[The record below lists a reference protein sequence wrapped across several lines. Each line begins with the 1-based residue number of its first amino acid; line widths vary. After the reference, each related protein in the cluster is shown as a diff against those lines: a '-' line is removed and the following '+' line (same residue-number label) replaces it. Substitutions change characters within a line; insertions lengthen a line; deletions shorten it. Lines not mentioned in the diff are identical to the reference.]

1 MKFSEDILKEFN
13 LEPNEERLP
22 VNIMQISEMLEF
34 LKTCADRIV
43 QKSEKYM
50 KTTDADVQ
58 WDCID
63 IVTVKLNDFVQ
74 VFKDLVIFM
83 RKEEG
88 TYTVGTSLRC
98 CMNSYDTFEFQQTE
112 EEKIFLRELLLRN
125 EITHDYFNRE
135 MHQQKL
141 IWIMKNCSGGAL
153 DVYNNIAVY
162 CKEHGLL
169 EKYANKNVQ

>member
-34 LKTCADRIV
+34 LKPCADRIV

-63 IVTVKLNDFVQ
+63 IVTVKLVRFFV
-74 VFKDLVIFM
+74 V
-83 RKEEG
+83 
-88 TYTVGTSLRC
+88 
-98 CMNSYDTFEFQQTE
+98 
-112 EEKIFLRELLLRN
+112 
-125 EITHDYFNRE
+125 
-135 MHQQKL
+135 
-141 IWIMKNCSGGAL
+141 
-153 DVYNNIAVY
+153 
-162 CKEHGLL
+162 
-169 EKYANKNVQ
+169 